1 MPTHSSITAGA
12 APRPPRKHELRYCS
26 LSSSDMFTDLSART
40 VQLQAYLDPW
50 HNLAMHT
57 TGHRDLL
64 TERSDQTKKCILYA
78 LTMPSSMQ
86 HHSTWD
92 AHKEEKV
99 PRQHACC
106 NGKTAGRRPAIPA
119 RWLHSSLSIP
129 HVVQHCEFHSWLDA
143 AAHATPWPGWPS
155 VREASQ
161 SHEASQLAGCAQLDA
176 NAQAAASS
184 TSCRL
189 AN

>member
-26 LSSSDMFTDLSART
+26 LSSSDMFTDLSARP
-40 VQLQAYLDPW
+40 VQLLAYLDPW
-50 HNLAMHT
+50 HNFAMHT

-64 TERSDQTKKCILYA
+64 TERSDQIEKCNLYA

-129 HVVQHCEFHSWLDA
+129 HVCSTVNSTAGLMLRP
-143 AAHATPWPGWPS
+143 TPLHGLGGPRSG
-155 VREASQ
+155 
-161 SHEASQLAGCAQLDA
+161 
-176 NAQAAASS
+176 
-184 TSCRL
+184 RL
-189 AN
+189 ANHMKPANLLDVRSLMQMLRPPHHQPVAG